1 MKIIMKGIAK
11 YKTIYKQQQYILA
24 INIEKQSLL
33 NNTDLMDVY
42 L

>member
-1 MKIIMKGIAK
+1 MKGIAK

-33 NNTDLMDVY
+33 NNTDLMAVY